1 MLKRSVTKLTLA
13 QRHEIGKKVAE
24 IRRCHACDF
33 STLTTKWINVIIP
46 ILPTQTNNLS
56 KFCSSN
62 FLTCLIH
69 QISSDF
75 ATVKILRYTV
85 TLKMPNV
92 VGENHSRITNYT
104 VFVAVSSHFTT
115 HSSCTNIYVC
125 RYSGH
130 WTRSLLRGSISPP
143 STGWWATASTSEYWM
158 SSMIRTTPSS
168 SPSGLR
174 WIHTFEDDEH

>member
-24 IRRCHACDF
+24 ICRCHACDF
-33 STLTTKWINVIIP
+33 STLTTKWIDVIIP

-115 HSSCTNIYVC
+115 HSSCTNIYVGILGTGQEAC
-125 RYSGH
+125 SEEAFPLH
-130 WTRSLLRGSISPP
+130 QLVDEPQQVHQ
-143 STGWWATASTSEYWM
+143 STGWVLW
-158 SSMIRTTPSS
+158 
-168 SPSGLR
+168 
-174 WIHTFEDDEH
+174 